1 VSDVLSSFGGVDAM
15 WRCGGGGAGMRWG
28 WCGNEVVWWYG
39 IGENRMMS
47 LVRWCRVA
55 VIGAV
60 EVVVVAVMVYLI
72 N

>member
-1 VSDVLSSFGGVDAM
+1 MSDVLSSFGGVDAM

-39 IGENRMMS
+39 IGKNRMM
-47 LVRWCRVA
+47 RWCGVA
-55 VIGAV
+55 VAVVGAG
-60 EVVVVAVMVYLI
+60 MVYLI

>member
-1 VSDVLSSFGGVDAM
+1 MV
-15 WRCGGGGAGMRWG
+15 
-28 WCGNEVVWWYG
+28 WYG